1 VKIEQST
8 EIVAKKSPDGTRKD
22 GVRLDALLDAL
33 TTMRAAGVPDGASIR
48 IEGHGSTYDRVVTA
62 YWTEER

>member
-1 VKIEQST
+1 MKIEQST

-22 GVRLDALLDAL
+22 GVRLDALLDAI
-33 TTMRAAGVPDGASIR
+33 TSMRAAGIPDGASIR
-48 IEGHGSTYDRVVTA
+48 IEGNGGTYDRVVRA

>member
-1 VKIEQST
+1 VRIEQHT

-22 GVRLDALLDAL
+22 GVRLDALLDAI
-33 TTMRAAGVPDGASIR
+33 TTMRAAGIPDGASIR
-48 IEGHGSTYDRVVTA
+48 IEGNGSTYDRVIRA